1 MARDLVVILLLLN
14 VKQEV
19 NMGSLRNYLPLVL
32 FITATASV
40 AGERIDKSMSLG
52 SITNVTIENLRG
64 EVTITG
70 TSGDTVSVMGELDD
84 KAEGFTFEK
93 SGSRIIIKV
102 EVPQGNHNGWG
113 NNGSELSI
121 EIPQHVRVNFKGVSS
136 DINISKFS
144 HGSEI
149 QTVSGDIN
157 AKYLQQQI
165 ELATVSGNIESNNLA
180 GKIRLSSVSGDI
192 HDRNSS
198 GRAHFKTISGSLS
211 SSSSANE
218 ISANTVS
225 GDIDLRLADI
235 DELIVSTVS
244 GEFNSQLSLNDNGLL
259 KMSSV
264 SGDLS
269 VAFKNKV
276 QASLNLKA
284 NAGGDIINRL
294 SSAKAKKAKY
304 GPSSKLSFETGKAS
318 ASVRA
323 STVSGNI
330 EIK

>member
-276 QASLNLKA
+276 QASFNLKA

-304 GPSSKLSFETGKAS
+304 GPSSKLSFETGKAN

-323 STVSGNI
+323 STETS
-330 EIK
+330 K

>member
-1 MARDLVVILLLLN
+1 M
-14 VKQEV
+14 KQEV

-32 FITATASV
+32 FITATTTI
-40 AGERIDKSMSLG
+40 AGERIDESMPLG
-52 SITNVTIENLRG
+52 SIKNVTIENLRG
-64 EVTITG
+64 EVTVTG

-84 KAEGFTFEK
+84 KAQGLTFEK

-102 EVPQGNHNGWG
+102 EIPQGNHNGWG
-113 NNGSELSI
+113 NKGSELSI
-121 EIPQHVRVNFKGVSS
+121 KIPQHVRISFKGVSS
-136 DINISKFS
+136 DINVSKFT
-144 HGSEI
+144 HGTEI

-157 AKYLQQQI
+157 AKDLQQQI
-165 ELATVSGNIESNNLA
+165 ELATVSGNIDSNNLA
-180 GKIRLSSVSGDI
+180 GKVRLSSVSGDI

-264 SGDLS
+264 SGDLI
-269 VAFKNKV
+269 VDFKNEV
-276 QASLNLKA
+276 QASFDLKT
-284 NAGGDIINRL
+284 NAGGNIINRL
-294 SSAKAKKAKY
+294 TSAKAKRAKY
-304 GPSSKLSFETGKAS
+304 GPSAKLSFETGKAN

-323 STVSGNI
+323 STVSGSI
-330 EIK
+330 EVK